1 MNNYM
6 NDQILDLLQK
16 NDKID
21 DKARSIAEDLVN
33 RGKTLEQALV
43 GGKYVS
49 DSDFAQAQAE
59 VLGIPF
65 MDLSEMEADPEIL
78 SLIPKKT
85 LKTFK
90 LVPVD
95 YQDGVLTVVLRNPQD
110 YRAVESLEF
119 LAGEK
124 GWKIKLATAPASQI
138 NKMVKSL
145 SGLEAEIET
154 SLEAARGKFEKGK
167 ADEVSS
173 EGKIEDII
181 KGAPVSRMLSVIMR
195 HAVEGGASDIHIEP
209 VGNESRIRYRIDGVL
224 RTSLTLPIYVH
235 PALVSR
241 VKVLANLKIDETRV
255 PQDGRI
261 TQEINKKKIDFR
273 ISTLPVID
281 HEKVVMRILDTT
293 AGAPTFEKLGF
304 REQYIEIMKEEIKKP
319 HGLFLITGPT
329 GSGKSTTLFSGLT
342 LLNSDGVNISTLEDP
357 VEYYIEGVNQSQ
369 VRPEINYTFATGLR
383 SLLRQDPNVVMVG
396 EIRDRETA
404 ELAIHASLTGH
415 LIFST
420 LHTNDVYGLVPR
432 LLDMGVEP
440 FLLAATMNLGVAQRL
455 ARKICPYCKVEE
467 EITDKTRDELMKVI
481 KNIPKKYLSHID
493 LNKKITFY
501 HGKGCPKCGDLGYS
515 GRTAV
520 AEVFQFTDVAQKA
533 IEKGFSRKVFETE
546 FRRQGMITL
555 YEDLVLKAAEGLT
568 TVEEVKRL
576 AQDTTETA
584 DLDENGQED
593 KPLDPDQSEKK
604 KAA

>member
-1 MNNYM
+1 M
-6 NDQILDLLQK
+6 NDQILDILQK
-16 NDKID
+16 NGSID
-21 DKARSIAEDLVN
+21 DKVRIIAEDLVT

-49 DSDFAQAQAE
+49 DSAFAEAQAS
-59 VLGIPF
+59 VLGVPF
-65 MDLSEMEADPEIL
+65 MDLSDATLDPEVVAM
-78 SLIPKKT
+78 IPKPT
-85 LKTFK
+85 ISAFK
-90 LVPVD
+90 IIPLTYVD
-95 YQDGVLTVVLRNPQD
+95 NTLTVILRNPQD

-124 GWKIKLATAPASQI
+124 DWNLQIATASASQI
-138 NKMVKSL
+138 SKLVKSL

-154 SLEAARGKFEKGK
+154 SLQAAKGKFEKGK
-167 ADEVSS
+167 DDDISG

-195 HAVEGGASDIHIEP
+195 HAVDGGASDIHIEP

-241 VKVLANLKIDETRV
+241 VKVLANLKIDETRI

-261 TQEINKKKIDFR
+261 TQEINNKKIDFR
-273 ISTLPVID
+273 ISTLPVVE

-293 AGAPTFEKLGF
+293 AGAPTLERLGF
-304 REQYIEIMKEEIKKP
+304 RKEYITLMKEELKKP

-329 GSGKSTTLFSGLT
+329 GSGKSTTLFSGLN

-369 VRPEINYTFATGLR
+369 VRPEIGYTFATGLR
-383 SLLRQDPNVVMVG
+383 SLLRQDPNVIMVG

-432 LLDMGVEP
+432 LLDMGLEP

-455 ARKICPYCKVEE
+455 ARKICEHCKEEE
-467 EITDKTRDELMKVI
+467 EIPDETRKELMEVLKS
-481 KNIPKKYLSHID
+481 IPKHYYLI
-493 LNKKITFY
+493 LIFLKKLFSITV
-501 HGKGCPKCGDLGYS
+501 KGAPNVVTS
-515 GRTAV
+515 ATVAV
-520 AEVFQFTDVAQKA
+520 L
-533 IEKGFSRKVFETE
+533 R
-546 FRRQGMITL
+546 
-555 YEDLVLKAAEGLT
+555 
-568 TVEEVKRL
+568 
-576 AQDTTETA
+576 
-584 DLDENGQED
+584 
-593 KPLDPDQSEKK
+593 
-604 KAA
+604 